1 MKNKNHVITRN
12 DIEQKCQKST
22 QSDVVI
28 PNKLGNGD
36 TCRGLR
42 HWRLLSKLNN
52 NFSKPVRNDMTGSLA
67 PSALVPSVT
76 NLFPYFHIFFSL
88 KKKFAF
94 TLAEVLITLG
104 IIGIVA
110 AMTIPTLIEN
120 YQKNQVVTKLQRAIS
135 VINQAYK
142 LSYDDVG
149 EPSVQDSFEMGPE
162 QYFKTYWAPYLK
174 VLTYCFGYAVCGY
187 KKNYP
192 FTYVDN
198 SNMYAMVYDPTTRVS
213 FLTADG
219 FFYIVYT
226 ANYKSGSTTERQPY
240 YMILV
245 DINGST
251 GPNRAGRD
259 VFLLTRT
266 QEDGGGVQ
274 PYGYSALSQNVR
286 KNCLSTGQTCA
297 DYIRR
302 SGWKIGKDYPWKV
315 KK

>member
-1 MKNKNHVITRN
+1 MKK
-12 DIEQKCQKST
+12 
-22 QSDVVI
+22 
-28 PNKLGNGD
+28 
-36 TCRGLR
+36 
-42 HWRLLSKLNN
+42 
-52 NFSKPVRNDMTGSLA
+52 
-67 PSALVPSVT
+67 
-76 NLFPYFHIFFSL
+76 IFKGI
-88 KKKFAF
+88 KKKELAF

-104 IIGIVA
+104 IIGVVA

-120 YQKNQVVTKLQRAIS
+120 YQKNQTVTKLQRAIS

-149 EPSVQDSFEMGPE
+149 EPNIQDSFEMGPE

-174 VLTYCFGYAVCGY
+174 VLTYCSGYAVCGY
-187 KKNYP
+187 KNNYP
-192 FTYVDN
+192 FTHVDN
-198 SNMYAMVYDPTTRVS
+198 SNMNAMVYDPTTRVS

-274 PYGYSALSQNVR
+274 PYGYSALSQSVR
-286 KNCLSTGQTCA
+286 NNCLGLGQTCA

>member
-1 MKNKNHVITRN
+1 M
-12 DIEQKCQKST
+12 
-22 QSDVVI
+22 
-28 PNKLGNGD
+28 
-36 TCRGLR
+36 
-42 HWRLLSKLNN
+42 
-52 NFSKPVRNDMTGSLA
+52 
-67 PSALVPSVT
+67 
-76 NLFPYFHIFFSL
+76 
-88 KKKFAF
+88 KKKASFALAEGATHVDLPPTKVKLAF

-104 IIGIVA
+104 IIGVVA

-120 YQKNQVVTKLQRAIS
+120 YQKNQTVTKLQRAIS

-149 EPSVQDSFEMGPE
+149 EPNIQDSFEMGPE

-174 VLTYCFGYAVCGY
+174 VLTYCSGYAVCGY
-187 KKNYP
+187 KNNYP

-198 SNMYAMVYDPTTRVS
+198 SNMNAMVYDPTTRVS

-245 DINGST
+245 DINGFT

-274 PYGYSALSQNVR
+274 PYGYSALSQSVR
-286 KNCLSTGQTCA
+286 NNCLGLGQTCA

-302 SGWKIGKDYPWKV
+302 SGWKIDKDYPWKV